1 MAEAGTRTPDRVV
14 VITLAQ
20 DRVVVSMRAKEW
32 EEVLTLA
39 PDRVVVSTLAKD
51 RVQVRTAVGA
61 TAIRLSGVVLRRGEA
76 MSTLLGAAARFAPA
90 PTAE

>member
-1 MAEAGTRTPDRVV
+1 MGRLGMAEAHSAAVPAPMAEAGTRTPDRVV

-20 DRVVVSMRAKEW
+20 
-32 EEVLTLA
+32 
-39 PDRVVVSTLAKD
+39 DRVVVSTLAKD